1 LLCNWNNGV
10 LIYIERIT
18 LTLCY
23 FVHIDNVGAEFW
35 KLQTN
40 FGGELNGMQ

>member
-1 LLCNWNNGV
+1 MRVSYYNCVFICTEVIAACCGV
-10 LIYIERIT
+10 CL
-18 LTLCY
+18 
-23 FVHIDNVGAEFW
+23 DNVGAEFW